1 MALQTAELERVK
13 EQIRGL
19 GRRDWL
25 WWSLGLLSLLLVGG
39 GLMHLFLRRA
49 PDAAARPVELTLGQA
64 VAYLYAVAVVV
75 VAFQIYS
82 LLRSKESRKVQ
93 VELLLETLKNEVGR
107 LESLRDPMTQ
117 VYNRNCLDELLAME
131 IKRSQRYTKPFAVI
145 LMDIDNFKGINDRF
159 GHLKGDYVLM
169 EVAQILR
176 TCVRGADYII
186 RYGGDEFIM
195 LLPDTDQEGAEIV
208 VERLQKKITDWDTRS
223 EDGRFELTIS
233 AGISIFTQGREAAE
247 LVTEADQRMYEAKR
261 SRASASSTQATP

>member
-1 MALQTAELERVK
+1 MK
-13 EQIRGL
+13 
-19 GRRDWL
+19 
-25 WWSLGLLSLLLVGG
+25 LSV
-39 GLMHLFLRRA
+39 FLRRA
-49 PDAAARPVELTLGQA
+49 AWGVPVFVIAAASLLTPAAADPDPSVDRLQVKRAAARIDALAERALRDHHLTPNGLADDATWARRTYLAIVGRIPTA
-64 VAYLYAVAVVV
+64 DEVRAYV
-75 VAFQIYS
+75 
-82 LLRSKESRKVQ
+82 RSKASDKSY
-93 VELLLETLKNEVGR
+93 ELV
-107 LESLRDPMTQ
+107 
-117 VYNRNCLDELLAME
+117 DELLAME

-145 LMDIDNFKGINDRF
+145 LMDIDNFKSINDRF

-261 SRASASSTQATP
+261 SRASASSTQATS

>member
-64 VAYLYAVAVVV
+64 VAYLYAVAVV
-75 VAFQIYS
+75 AFQIYS
-82 LLRSKESRKVQ
+82 LLRNKESRKMQ

-131 IKRSQRYTKPFAVI
+131 IRRSERYTKPFAVV
-145 LMDIDNFKGINDRF
+145 LMDIR
-159 GHLKGDYVLM
+159 
-169 EVAQILR
+169 
-176 TCVRGADYII
+176 
-186 RYGGDEFIM
+186 
-195 LLPDTDQEGAEIV
+195 
-208 VERLQKKITDWDTRS
+208 
-223 EDGRFELTIS
+223 
-233 AGISIFTQGREAAE
+233 
-247 LVTEADQRMYEAKR
+247 
-261 SRASASSTQATP
+261 